1 MQRNDIL
8 KLLFETPYAALRER
22 ADRVRAREKGDH
34 VFVRGLIEF
43 SNRCERNCRYCGLR
57 SENLS
62 LQRYRLDEAQILDAA
77 ERAVTLG
84 VDTIVLQSGE
94 VHEEPQCIAQVV
106 EALRTRFSVAVTL
119 SIGEQPTASYALWK
133 EAGASRFLLKHE
145 TADAALYAALHPG
158 YRLAQRVDA
167 LHRLRQSGF
176 EIGSGF
182 IVGVP
187 GQRPETLADDIL
199 LARELHVDM
208 CGAGPF
214 IPQANT
220 PLGLA
225 PRGSV
230 ELSLRVMA
238 VLRIVLPWANLP
250 ATTALASLD
259 PVSGQREGLLAGGN
273 VLMPGFTPAAYRENY
288 CIYDNKHRVG
298 MDEARQVIESA
309 GRTHAAWRKTG
320 CGTHLRDS
328 GCTSDF
334 LADGMWENHPCSTP

>member
-22 ADRVRAREKGDH
+22 ADAVRAKEKGDH

-57 SENLS
+57 AANPS
-62 LQRYRLDEAQILDAA
+62 LKRYRLDEAQIVAAA
-77 ERAVTLG
+77 ERAVGLG

-94 VHEEPQCIAQVV
+94 VHEDPQPLARVV
-106 EALRTRFSVAVTL
+106 DALRTRFSVAVTL
-119 SIGEQPTASYALWK
+119 SVGEQPTASYALWK

-145 TADAALYAALHPG
+145 TADASLYAALHPG
-158 YRLAQRVDA
+158 YALAQRVDA
-167 LHRLRQSGF
+167 LRRLRRTGY

-199 LARELHVDM
+199 LARELRVDM

-214 IPQANT
+214 IPQADT
-220 PLGLA
+220 PLGHE

-230 ELSLRVMA
+230 ELALRVMA
-238 VLRIVLPWANLP
+238 VLRIALPWANLP

-259 PVSGQREGLLAGGN
+259 PASGQRAGLLAGGN
-273 VLMPGFTPAAYRENY
+273 VLMPGFTPPAYQKDY

-298 MDEARQVIESA
+298 VDEARLVIESA
-309 GRTHAAWRKTG
+309 GRTHSLHGEDRHAGRT
-320 CGTHLRDS
+320 
-328 GCTSDF
+328 
-334 LADGMWENHPCSTP
+334 